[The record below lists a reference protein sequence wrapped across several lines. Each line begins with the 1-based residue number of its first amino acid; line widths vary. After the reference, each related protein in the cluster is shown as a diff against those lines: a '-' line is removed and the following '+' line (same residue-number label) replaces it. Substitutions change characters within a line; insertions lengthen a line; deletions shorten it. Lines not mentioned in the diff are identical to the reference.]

1 MVFISSIADQAG
13 YQRKFLIG
21 GWKMTHDT
29 QQQKTISSTK
39 KTIQKKNQTK
49 LNVTTRSTELTLQ
62 QLLSNY

>member
-39 KTIQKKNQTK
+39 KTIQKKIKQN
-49 LNVTTRSTELTLQ
+49 
-62 QLLSNY
+62 